1 MPLIPIL
8 KKSHLPSYLE
18 ETGYTC
24 MHTCRRWERPKDAT
38 SMLPKWALLAQ
49 QEIHRAAGRAETRC
63 QGLFIQ
69 NNALAVD
76 GLFCQHFSL
85 LTLRLLKSGLAPFFI
100 SISTSLSLPL
110 SLLPLPGVNV
120 LRISCCKAHFGSLA
134 AEQSDIL
141 MMARNRWRAGGL
153 SFSLLEENSESHFR
167 LKLRWILP
175 PD

>member
-1 MPLIPIL
+1 MHLIPIL

-38 SMLPKWALLAQ
+38 SMLPKWASLAQ

-76 GLFCQHFSL
+76 WLFCQHFSL
-85 LTLRLLKSGLAPFFI
+85 LTLRLLKSSLAPFFI

-110 SLLPLPGVNV
+110 SLLPLPGWMC
-120 LRISCCKAHFGSLA
+120 SGSLA
-134 AEQSDIL
+134 VKPSLGHWQLSKVASWWWPVIG
-141 MMARNRWRAGGL
+141 AG
-153 SFSLLEENSESHFR
+153 
-167 LKLRWILP
+167 
-175 PD
+175 